1 MNRRTMILGGIAGT
15 AARPQS
21 KDSGSAIKE
30 RVAEAERNFAA
41 TMARR
46 DHAAFASHISEEA
59 IFFPGGDGQQPVS
72 GRKAVS
78 DAWKRFFEGPT
89 APFSWGPDVSE
100 VLDSGT
106 LGLTSGPV
114 RDAKGAVTGRFTS
127 IWRLEAD
134 GQWRVIFDKGCRCG

>member
-1 MNRRTMILGGIAGT
+1 MNRRTMILGGLAAT
-15 AARPQS
+15 AARSQS
-21 KDSGSAIKE
+21 KDSGSTVKE
-30 RVAEAERNFAA
+30 RVAEAERAFAA

-46 DHAAFASHISEEA
+46 DHAAFASHVSEEA
-59 IFFPGGDGQQPVS
+59 IFFGGADGQQPVR

-114 RDAKGAVTGRFTS
+114 RDAKGTVTGRFTS

-134 GQWRVIFDKGCRCG
+134 GRWRVIFDKGCRCG